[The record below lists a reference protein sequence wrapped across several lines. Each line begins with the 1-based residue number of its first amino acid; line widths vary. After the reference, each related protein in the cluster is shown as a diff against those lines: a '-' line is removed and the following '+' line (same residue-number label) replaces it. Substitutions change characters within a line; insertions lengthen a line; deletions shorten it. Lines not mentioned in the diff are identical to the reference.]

1 MSGWDDA
8 ATVDY
13 YEAFCRYFSRYDIA
27 NRALAKHAELAE
39 GQRVLDVGAG
49 TGRTAEM
56 ILGAVGEAGSVV
68 AVEPA
73 GAMRRVG
80 QRRVAD
86 ERVDWRRAMPGR
98 QKHFDRILC
107 GAGIWQFRSLEETVR
122 DWAERLVP
130 GGALAFNMPALYLME
145 SDLPGGG
152 ADPWLTALPG
162 LLMDGQAAVAA
173 VEPRRAGD
181 VDAALRAA
189 GLRGRRWRFRV
200 KLTQAAYAAW
210 LKIPVTTEG
219 MMPGVAAEER
229 AKRIDTALSMVDRT
243 AWKWER
249 WIGWT
254 AWNC

>member
-1 MSGWDDA
+1 MSGWDDRVTA
-8 ATVDY
+8 GY
-13 YEAFCRYFSRYDIA
+13 YEAFCRSFSRYAIA
-27 NRALAKHAELAE
+27 NRALVKHAQLAE

-49 TGRTAEM
+49 TGRTTEM
-56 ILGAVGEAGSVV
+56 ILGAVGESGSVV

-80 QRRVAD
+80 QRRLAD
-86 ERVDWRRAMPGR
+86 ERVVWRGAMPGR
-98 QKHFDRILC
+98 REHFDRILC

-122 DWAERLVP
+122 DWAGRLVP

-145 SDLPGGG
+145 PDWPGEGE
-152 ADPWLTALPG
+152 DPWLTALPG
-162 LLMDGQAAVAA
+162 LLTDGRVAVGA
-173 VEPRRAGD
+173 VEPRWAKD
-181 VDAALRAA
+181 VSAALRAA

-219 MMPGVAAEER
+219 MMPGVGAEER
-229 AKRIDTALSMVDRT
+229 ARRIDAALTMVDGT
-243 AWKWER
+243 SWKWER

-254 AWNC
+254 AWKS